1 VTTIDLDGSTSLA
14 DVAARTRAWLEE
26 NLPAD
31 WRAAALA
38 GDTARLAEI
47 RRDRAAEWHDR
58 LGDSG
63 LATPTWPHDHGGLG
77 LNADAAA
84 VIGDELTR
92 LCAGR
97 PPEDFPGVALAGPT
111 IIAWGDDAQKERHLR
126 PLALGRERWCQ
137 LFSEPG
143 AGSDLAALTTR
154 AARRDD
160 GTWTVNGQKVW
171 SSYAHISDF
180 GLLMARSDPG
190 ERKHHGITYFLLDM
204 RTEGVD
210 VRPLRQL
217 NDEAEFNE
225 VFLEDVVIPDA
236 ARLGPAGKGWSVA
249 ITTLMAERSGLS
261 GRPGVG
267 PALAD
272 ALAARARVTGA
283 WDDPAVRDRI
293 MSAFVTEKA
302 LQMTTV
308 RAFVELGEREPGA
321 EGSIRKLAHA
331 ALEEEAGRIA
341 AEIEPFGL
349 AVRDSSDAG
358 DRALRAFL
366 SAKIL
371 SIAGGTSEIQRNIIG
386 ERLLG
391 LPRERDPYADLPF
404 RDRPRG

>member
-1 VTTIDLDGSTSLA
+1 
-14 DVAARTRAWLEE
+14 
-26 NLPAD
+26 
-31 WRAAALA
+31 
-38 GDTARLAEI
+38 
-47 RRDRAAEWHDR
+47 
-58 LGDSG
+58 
-63 LATPTWPHDHGGLG
+63 
-77 LNADAAA
+77 
-84 VIGDELTR
+84 
-92 LCAGR
+92 
-97 PPEDFPGVALAGPT
+97 
-111 IIAWGDDAQKERHLR
+111 
-126 PLALGRERWCQ
+126 
-137 LFSEPG
+137 
-143 AGSDLAALTTR
+143 
-154 AARRDD
+154 
-160 GTWTVNGQKVW
+160 
-171 SSYAHISDF
+171 
-180 GLLMARSDPG
+180 
-190 ERKHHGITYFLLDM
+190 
-204 RTEGVD
+204 
-210 VRPLRQL
+210 
-217 NDEAEFNE
+217 
-225 VFLEDVVIPDA
+225 
-236 ARLGPAGKGWSVA
+236 
-249 ITTLMAERSGLS
+249 
-261 GRPGVG
+261 VG